1 MNITELTEKLLEDHN
16 LLVKNLVR
24 KHMFEGRNF
33 MRVAVIE
40 PENNDLLI
48 KALKIV
54 TSK

>member
-1 MNITELTEKLLEDHN
+1 MSITELTEKLLEDHN

-24 KHMFEGRNF
+24 KQVFEGRNF

-48 KALKIV
+48 AALKQEC
-54 TSK
+54 K